1 MRVLFVYDCLYPHTI
16 GGFERYYREVVIR
29 LARRHQVTYL
39 TRVQWDRDEQPDV
52 PEGVKLI
59 ALDCGRDLYTSD
71 GRRRIAPP
79 LRFALGVFAHLLRNR
94 GSYDLV
100 QTCSFP
106 YFPMLSCATVRA
118 LGGPPVVTD
127 WIEVW
132 SKQYWL
138 RYLGPL
144 SGRVGL
150 ATQNLCV
157 RVTRDAFT
165 LSELARNRLEAMG
178 LRQRVVVLKG
188 LSTVPVAPFDPSPRQ
203 PLFIYAGRHTVEK
216 RVDRIP
222 AAIALAREK
231 IPNIRARIFGDGPE
245 RKRVL
250 GEIARL
256 GISDIIECPGF
267 VPSSRLEASLGEA
280 CGFVLPSE
288 REGYGAVVVEAA
300 ARGTPSIVV
309 REPENAATELIV
321 EGVNGFIA
329 SSCDAPALAEQIV
342 KVHAAG
348 SELQARTHRWYVE
361 HAQELSIESSIAQIE
376 EVYRRLASG

>member
-1 MRVLFVYDCLYPHTI
+1 LRLLFLYDCLYPHTI

-29 LARRHQVTYL
+29 LARKHQVTYL
-39 TRVQWDRDEQPDV
+39 TRVQWDNHEKPDV
-52 PEGVKLI
+52 PDGVKLI
-59 ALDCGRDLYTSD
+59 ALECGRDLYTSD

-79 LRFALGVFAHLLRNR
+79 LRFALGVFAHLVRNR
-94 GSYDLV
+94 SSYDVV

-106 YFPMLSCATVRA
+106 YFPMLSCAIVRS
-118 LGGPPVVTD
+118 LGGPPMVTD

-132 SKQYWL
+132 SRDYWL

-144 SGRVGL
+144 SGRMGL

-165 LSELARNRLEAMG
+165 LSELARDRLAAMG
-178 LRQRVVVLKG
+178 LRQRAVVLRG
-188 LSTVPVAPFDPSPRQ
+188 LSTTAITTPDENPRP

-231 IPNIRARIFGDGPE
+231 ISNLRARIFGDGPE

-250 GEIARL
+250 AEIARL
-256 GISDIIECPGF
+256 RMEDIIECPGF
-267 VPSSRLEASLGEA
+267 VSSSRLEASLGEA

-309 REPENAATELIV
+309 REPENAATELIL

-329 SSCDAPALAEQIV
+329 SSCEAPALAEQMV
-342 KVHAAG
+342 KVHLAG
-348 SELQARTHRWYVE
+348 SELRARTHRWYVD
-361 HAQELSIESSIAQIE
+361 HAEELSIDSSIAQIE
-376 EVYRRLASG
+376 QVYRRLASG